1 MKKFKIAVTET
12 LVQVVEIEAENAK
25 EAAEKVKDM
34 YDNSEI
40 VLDYSNLT
48 KTEFIGVIT
57 LDLDKNEEN

>member
-12 LVQVVEIEAENAK
+12 LVQVVEVEAKNAK
-25 EAAEKVKDM
+25 EAGILVKEM

-48 KTEFIGVIT
+48 KTEFIGIIT

>member
-12 LVQVVEIEAENAK
+12 LVQVVAVEAKNTK
-25 EAAEKVKDM
+25 EAAEKVNEM

-57 LDLDKNEEN
+57 LDSDKNEEN

>member
-12 LVQVVEIEAENAK
+12 LVQVVEVEAKNAK
-25 EAAEKVKDM
+25 EAAEKANEM

>member
-12 LVQVVEIEAENAK
+12 LVQVIEIEAENAK

-34 YDNSEI
+34 YDNEEI
-40 VLDYSNLT
+40 VLDYTNLT

-57 LDLDKNEEN
+57 VDLEKTT

>member
-12 LVQVVEIEAENAK
+12 LVQVVEVEAKNTK
-25 EAAEKVKDM
+25 EAAEKVNEM

-48 KTEFIGVIT
+48 KTEFIGVISV
-57 LDLDKNEEN
+57 DLDKIEEK

>member
-12 LVQVVEIEAENAK
+12 LVQVVEVEAKNTK
-25 EAAEKVKDM
+25 EAAEKVNEM

-57 LDLDKNEEN
+57 LDSDKNEEN

>member
-1 MKKFKIAVTET
+1 MGKYKIAVTET
-12 LVQVVEIEAENAK
+12 LVQVVEIEANNAK
-25 EAAEKVKDM
+25 EAGDIAQEM

-57 LDLDKNEEN
+57 VDMDKIKNT